1 MNLDPALLVRAVER
15 RREEFV
21 ADLATLVNVDCG
33 SPNVAGV
40 NTVGRWCARR
50 LTELG
55 FDVTVEPV
63 RGSGGDPL
71 GDCVWGR
78 LAGRRRD
85 GGRVLLMAHMD
96 TVFDDGE
103 AAARPFRV
111 DGDRCHGPGVCDDKA
126 GLLTGLYAVAALR
139 EMGFTDFGEIVFHC
153 SPDEEIASPGSR
165 PVIERLAGDVDA
177 ALCLECARE
186 NGDIVSARKGVA
198 DVELEVTGRA
208 AHAGVEPERGISAA
222 LGAARLT
229 VALQALNGRWPGVT
243 VNVGVLRA
251 GTRYNVVPA
260 RGYLSVDVRAHT
272 VAGLDTAL
280 AEIDRTATDPGLAG
294 CMVSV
299 RASGCHP
306 TWERDP
312 GTAALVDLA
321 RDAGRDVGVPVRDAA
336 TGGAAEANLTA
347 ALGVPTLDGLGPV
360 GGDDHGPAEWVDLS
374 SVVPRVA
381 LLAGLIARITR
392 ATRSTWVGGAT
403 TTNQSARATQP
414 T

>member
-1 MNLDPALLVRAVER
+1 MNLDPVSLVRAVER
-15 RREEFV
+15 HRDGFI
-21 ADLATLVNVDCG
+21 ADLATLVNIDCG

-40 NTVGRWCARR
+40 NAVGRWCARR
-50 LTELG
+50 LADLG

-63 RGSGGDPL
+63 RPVLGSGAGPV

-78 LAGRRRD
+78 LTGRRAD

-103 AAARPFRV
+103 AAARPFRI

-139 EMGFTDFGEIVFHC
+139 EVGFTDFGQIVFHC
-153 SPDEEIASPGSR
+153 SSDEEIASPGSR
-165 PVIERLAGDVDA
+165 PVIERLAGGVDA

-198 DVELEVTGRA
+198 HVELEVTGRA
-208 AHAGVEPERGISAA
+208 AHAGVEPERGVNAA

-260 RGYLSVDVRAHT
+260 HGCLSVDLRAHT
-272 VAGLDTAL
+272 GAGLDTAL
-280 AEIDRTATDPGLAG
+280 AEVRRIAADPAVAG
-294 CMVSV
+294 CPVAV
-299 RASGCHP
+299 RTTACHP

-312 GTAALVDLA
+312 GTAALARLA
-321 RDAGRDVGVPVRDAA
+321 RDAGRDVGVPVREAA

-381 LLAGLIARITR
+381 LLAGLVARITT
-392 ATRSTWVGGAT
+392 ARSTVAAT
-403 TTNQSARATQP
+403 
-414 T
+414 

>member
-1 MNLDPALLVRAVER
+1 MER
-15 RREEFV
+15 HRDGFV
-21 ADLATLVNVDCG
+21 ADLATLVNIDCG

-40 NTVGRWCARR
+40 NAVGRWCARR
-50 LTELG
+50 LADLG

-63 RGSGGDPL
+63 RPSGSGAGPV

-78 LAGRRRD
+78 LTGRRAD

-96 TVFDDGE
+96 TVFDEGE
-103 AAARPFRV
+103 AAARPFRI

-139 EMGFTDFGEIVFHC
+139 EVGFTDFGQIVFHC

-165 PVIERLAGDVDA
+165 PVIERLAGQVDA

-198 DVELEVTGRA
+198 HVELEVTGRA
-208 AHAGVEPERGISAA
+208 AHAGVEPERGVNAA

-260 RGYLSVDVRAHT
+260 HGALSVDVRAHT
-272 VAGLDTAL
+272 VVGLDTAL
-280 AEIDRTATDPGLAG
+280 AEIRRIAADPTVAG
-294 CMVSV
+294 CPVAV
-299 RASGCHP
+299 RTTACHP
-306 TWERDP
+306 TWERGP
-312 GTAALVDLA
+312 GTAALAGLA
-321 RDAGRDVGVPVRDAA
+321 GDAGRDVGVPVREAA

-381 LLAGLIARITR
+381 MLAGLVARITT
-392 ATRSTWVGGAT
+392 ARSTVAT
-403 TTNQSARATQP
+403 T
-414 T
+414 